1 MSKALSVYY
10 KAFETQ
16 IAEIEKA
23 VHSGSAKPRL
33 LLHACC
39 GPCSSAVLELL
50 VNYFDITILYY
61 NPNIYPE
68 TEYLRRKDELCK
80 FLPAFLGEK
89 APHVI
94 ELAYKPQDFYD
105 AVKTVDSFETMPEK
119 GERCRM
125 CYRLRLARCA
135 KEAFDRQFD
144 YFTTTL
150 SISPHK
156 DAQKINEEG
165 KAAALEL
172 EKTHA
177 GAQKIPQYL
186 YADFKKK
193 NGFKRSLEL
202 SEEYGLYRQ
211 DYCGCVYSSRN
222 STRGADSETTV

>member
-23 VHSGSAKPRL
+23 VQSGSAKPTL

-39 GPCSSAVLELL
+39 GPCSSAVLEILL
-50 VNYFDITILYY
+50 QHFDITILYY
-61 NPNIYPE
+61 NPNIYPQA
-68 TEYLRRKDELCK
+68 EYLRRKEELCK
-80 FLPAFLGEK
+80 FLPAFLKEE
-89 APHVI
+89 APPVI
-94 ELAYKPQDFYD
+94 ELAYKPEEFYE
-105 AVKTVDSFETMPEK
+105 AVKIVNGFETMPEK
-119 GERCRM
+119 SERCRM
-125 CYRLRLARCA
+125 CYHLRLACCA
-135 KEAFDRQFD
+135 KEAFDRHFD

-165 KAAALEL
+165 KAAELEL
-172 EKTHA
+172 QKTHA
-177 GAQKIPQYL
+177 GAEKLPQYL

-222 STRGADSETTV
+222 R

>member
-10 KAFETQ
+10 KLFETQ
-16 IAEIEKA
+16 LAKIDSA
-23 VHSGSAKPRL
+23 VQAGAPKPRL

-39 GPCSSAVLELL
+39 GPCSSAVLETL
-50 VNYFDITILYY
+50 VQHFEITILYY

-68 TEYLRRKDELCK
+68 AEYLRRKDELCR
-80 FLPAFLGEK
+80 FLPAFLNEK
-89 APHVI
+89 APPVI
-94 ELAYKPQDFYD
+94 ELAYEPQDFYEAIKD
-105 AVKTVDSFETMPEK
+105 VVGFETMPEK

-125 CYRLRLARCA
+125 CYRLRLLRCA
-135 KEAFDRQFD
+135 EEAFSHHFD

-156 DAQKINEEG
+156 DAQKINQEG
-165 KAAALEL
+165 ESAELALKQSHPEA
-172 EKTHA
+172 EKL
-177 GAQKIPQYL
+177 PQYL

-202 SEEYGLYRQ
+202 SEQYGLYRQ

-222 STRGADSETTV
+222 HQS

>member
-23 VHSGSAKPRL
+23 VQSGSAKPRL

-39 GPCSSAVLELL
+39 GPCSSAVLETL
-50 VNYFDITILYY
+50 VQHFEITILYY

-68 TEYLRRKDELCK
+68 AEYMRRKDELCR
-80 FLPAFLGEK
+80 FLPAFLGK
-89 APHVI
+89 DAPRVI
-94 ELAYKPQDFYD
+94 ELAYEPQDFYE
-105 AVKTVDSFETMPEK
+105 AVKSVDGFEAMPEK
-119 GERCRM
+119 GERCRV
-125 CYRLRLARCA
+125 CYRLRLMRCA
-135 KEAFDRQFD
+135 EEAFARHFD

-156 DAQKINEEG
+156 DTEKINEEG
-165 KAAALEL
+165 KAAEL
-172 EKTHA
+172 VLQKTHA
-177 GAQKIPQYL
+177 ETEKLPQYL

-222 STRGADSETTV
+222 RQS

>member
-10 KAFETQ
+10 KLFETQ
-16 IAEIEKA
+16 LAKIDCA
-23 VHSGSAKPRL
+23 VQAGAPKPRL

-39 GPCSSAVLELL
+39 GPCSSAVLETL
-50 VNYFDITILYY
+50 VQHFEITILYY

-68 TEYLRRKDELCK
+68 AEYLRRKDELCR
-80 FLPAFLGEK
+80 FLPAFLNEK
-89 APHVI
+89 VPPVI
-94 ELAYKPQDFYD
+94 ELAYAPQDFYE
-105 AVKTVDSFETMPEK
+105 AIKIIEGFETMPEK

-125 CYRLRLARCA
+125 CYRLRLLRCA
-135 KEAFDRQFD
+135 KEAFSHHFD

-156 DAQKINEEG
+156 DAQKINQEG
-165 KAAALEL
+165 ESAELALKQSHPEAENL
-172 EKTHA
+172 
-177 GAQKIPQYL
+177 PQYL

-202 SEEYGLYRQ
+202 SEQYGLYRQ

-222 STRGADSETTV
+222 HQS

>member
-1 MSKALSVYY
+1 MSKAVSVYY
-10 KAFETQ
+10 KKFEIQ
-16 IAEIEKA
+16 IAKIDCA
-23 VHSGSAKPRL
+23 VQDGAPKPRL

-39 GPCSSAVLELL
+39 GPCSSAVLEKL
-50 VNYFDITILYY
+50 VQHFDITILYY

-68 TEYLRRKDELCK
+68 AEYLRRKDELCR
-80 FLPAFLGEK
+80 FLPAFLNEN
-89 APHVI
+89 APPVI
-94 ELAYKPQDFYD
+94 ELEYEPQDFYE
-105 AVKTVDSFETMPEK
+105 AIKNVDGFETMPEK
-119 GERCRM
+119 SERCRM
-125 CYRLRLARCA
+125 CYRLRLLRCA
-135 KEAFDRQFD
+135 KEAFERNFD

-165 KAAALEL
+165 ESAELALKQNHPET
-172 EKTHA
+172 EKL
-177 GAQKIPQYL
+177 PQYL

-222 STRGADSETTV
+222 RQS

>member
-23 VHSGSAKPRL
+23 AQSGSAKPRL

-39 GPCSSAVLELL
+39 GPCSSAVLETL
-50 VNYFDITILYY
+50 VQHFEITILYY

-68 TEYLRRKDELCK
+68 AEYLRRKDELCR
-80 FLPAFLGEK
+80 FLPAFLNEK
-89 APHVI
+89 APPVI
-94 ELAYKPQDFYD
+94 ELSYEPQDFYE
-105 AVKTVDSFETMPEK
+105 AAKSVDGFESMPEK

-125 CYRLRLARCA
+125 CYRLRLMRCA
-135 KEAFDRQFD
+135 EEAFTRHFD

-156 DAQKINEEG
+156 DAEKINEEG
-165 KAAALEL
+165 KAAEL
-172 EKTHA
+172 VLQKKA

-222 STRGADSETTV
+222 NSRGVDSNATM

>member
-10 KAFETQ
+10 KLFETLLAK
-16 IAEIEKA
+16 IDSA
-23 VHSGSAKPRL
+23 VQEGAPKPRL

-39 GPCSSAVLELL
+39 GPCSSAVLETL
-50 VNYFDITILYY
+50 VQHFEITILYY

-68 TEYLRRKDELCK
+68 AEYLRRKDELCR
-80 FLPAFLGEK
+80 FLPAFLNEK
-89 APHVI
+89 APNVV
-94 ELAYKPQDFYD
+94 ELAYEPQDFYQAIKD
-105 AVKTVDSFETMPEK
+105 VAGFETMPEK

-125 CYRLRLARCA
+125 CYRLRLSRCA
-135 KEAFDRQFD
+135 EEAFLHHFD

-156 DAQKINEEG
+156 DAQKINQEG
-165 KAAALEL
+165 ESAELALKQSHPEA
-172 EKTHA
+172 EKL
-177 GAQKIPQYL
+177 PQYL

-202 SEEYGLYRQ
+202 SEQYGLYRQ

-222 STRGADSETTV
+222 SQS